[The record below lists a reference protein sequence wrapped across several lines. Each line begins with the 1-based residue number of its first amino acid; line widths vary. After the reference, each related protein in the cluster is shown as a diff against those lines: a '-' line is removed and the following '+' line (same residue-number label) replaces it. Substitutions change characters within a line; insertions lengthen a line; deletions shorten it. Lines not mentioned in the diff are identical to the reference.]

1 METNKAYKRLLKQV
15 EILQSDLMD
24 IQDYSEDVY
33 QAFERL
39 IEELEE
45 VTEADQTDI
54 IGLYQLTPPRG
65 FVTVF
70 RGGAIRAPSTL
81 GYLFFGLEIFSRNLE
96 SQH

>member
-15 EILQSDLMD
+15 ERLQSDLMD

-45 VTEADQTDI
+45 VTEED
-54 IGLYQLTPPRG
+54 
-65 FVTVF
+65 
-70 RGGAIRAPSTL
+70 
-81 GYLFFGLEIFSRNLE
+81 
-96 SQH
+96 